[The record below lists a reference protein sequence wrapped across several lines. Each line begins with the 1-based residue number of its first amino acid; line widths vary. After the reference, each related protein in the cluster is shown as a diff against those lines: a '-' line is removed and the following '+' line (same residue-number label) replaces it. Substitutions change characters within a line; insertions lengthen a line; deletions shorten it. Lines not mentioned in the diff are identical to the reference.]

1 MPLSKLFVVKID
13 MLACHFEYT
22 SASDCKSLWIGKR
35 GEDRIQ
41 NPVSNHHLLLKV
53 SWLHIIHVHGIKF
66 DLTHRFSTGELWKL
80 WKVEDYLTL
89 NRLTVKRS
97 SFTCQTLHNT
107 PILLFSTFAGLWL
120 FAKHRKLG
128 DMQLLDLRAD
138 YLDPFTV
145 QIFGN
150 LKPYT
155 IVFEKKNST
164 NVQRLNHHHCEHWV
178 SQCPA
183 QHK

>member
-1 MPLSKLFVVKID
+1 MGLHFTLYKI
-13 MLACHFEYT
+13 LQVT
-22 SASDCKSLWIGKR
+22 ASDCQSGKWS
-35 GEDRIQ
+35 EDRIQ

-53 SWLHIIHVHGIKF
+53 PWLHIIHVHGIKF
-66 DLTHRFSTGELWKL
+66 DLTRFSTGELWKFR
-80 WKVEDYLTL
+80 KVEDYLTL
-89 NRLTVKRS
+89 NRLTVKRT
-97 SFTCQTLHNT
+97 SFTCQILHNT
-107 PILLFSTFAGLWL
+107 PILLFSTFAGPRIV
-120 FAKHRKLG
+120 AKHRKFG

-138 YLDPFTV
+138 YLDPLTV